1 MGDAYGWIALV
12 LGQVVAWPQVLK
24 LHRDQGSGVSL
35 LTYALLLVSM
45 SLYLAHAVEI
55 HDTVTIV
62 SVPLAFVPNV
72 LIAVT
77 LIRRRIAGPAARTP
91 IVTWASS
98 RGDPTSGV
106 EEAVARQRARC
117 DARFGR
123 SAESC
128 CEVSI
133 EEDGTGRLLSRP
145 SPMTPA

>member
-77 LIRRRIAGPAARTP
+77 LIRRRIAGPPAHTTSRSLT
-91 IVTWASS
+91 SS
-98 RGDPTSGV
+98 QGDPACVGG
-106 EEAVARQRARC
+106 EAV
-117 DARFGR
+117 GR
-123 SAESC
+123 SAEWC

-133 EEDGTGRLLSRP
+133 EEGGTGRLLSRP
-145 SPMTPA
+145 SPTPPT

>member
-1 MGDAYGWIALV
+1 MGDVYGWIGLV

-24 LHRDQGSGVSL
+24 LRREQGSGVSL

-62 SVPLAFVPNV
+62 SVPVAFVPNV

-77 LIRRRIAGPAARTP
+77 LVRRRIAGPPARTSSLSL
-91 IVTWASS
+91 ASS
-98 RGDPTSGV
+98 RIEATCRAV
-106 EEAVARQRARC
+106 EAVARQRARC
-117 DARFGR
+117 EARFGR
-123 SAESC
+123 SAEWC

-133 EEDGTGRLLSRP
+133 EGGGTDRHSVDLP
-145 SPMTPA
+145 